1 MKRATVV
8 RFILAFSMS
17 AGFAVSVFPAEAQEN
32 AFTTSRPD
40 GRGKSWE
47 VFLPLHYT
55 QSKTIKGQGES
66 SVDINDDYGFGF
78 GLGYNFNDHFQLNG
92 SITWSSR
99 GYDATIVQT
108 DGSTRRYN
116 NNLDTSTLMLGGIY
130 HFLNKNLTPFV
141 SAGIGTTHLDTN
153 IPSGLSSTACW
164 YDPWYG
170 YICDIYVPTKTE
182 NALSYNAAI
191 GILFDINRQFG
202 LRVAYSR
209 MWVDLKNA
217 SHTPDFSTWKL
228 DMVFRMF

>member
-1 MKRATVV
+1 MKRANVV
-8 RFILAFSMS
+8 SFILAFSMS
-17 AGFAVSVFPAEAQEN
+17 AGIAVSVFPAEAQEN

-47 VFLPLHYT
+47 VFLPLTYT

-66 SVDINDDYGFGF
+66 SVEINDDYGFGF

-92 SITWSSR
+92 SINWSSR

-116 NNLDTSTLMLGGIY
+116 NILETSTAMLSGIY
-130 HFLNKNLTPFV
+130 YLLNTNLTPFV
-141 SAGIGTTHLDTN
+141 SAGIGNTHLDTN

-170 YICDIYVPTKTE
+170 YICDSYVPTKTE
-182 NALSYNAAI
+182 NALSYNVAV
-191 GILFDINRQFG
+191 GILFDINRQVG

-209 MWVDLKNA
+209 LWVDLHNA
-217 SHTPDFSTWKL
+217 YTPGFSSWKL